1 MATYTVKDWL
11 DVEKG
16 SSIDQATKR
25 YCYTE
30 QEGAIIAFF
39 VGDQILSAK
48 LIIAPIAIQEGNF
61 SVNLLLQDIRIF
73 TDTDLD
79 LVKARKPH
87 IQGAEQESLY
97 SIALTLLLAVCEQIQ
112 KIPENDLNVLIDNL
126 VERIR
131 NEKNTRIREIV
142 LLFRTLS
149 KLDTF
154 NPRYI
159 SQIIS
164 SIFTLADSRHRFM
177 DLPDAVRQDVY
188 TVVDFFFK
196 KYSHILI
203 ESLGTSKLVEG
214 IIELATFE
222 KKAPCLLVVFPL
234 ISHMSRNWNLG
245 EYFPI
250 KISGL
255 KDDSLRL
262 SVKMS
267 DCLTDCIVSNDFYAS
282 YAFPHFITSLDEH
295 WNISATVMHEICTVI
310 CICVKKYSK
319 EKLASWSNSL
329 WNSLK
334 LIIWDSQTEDHIQ
347 DSLIV
352 IRSIAI
358 SLACIE
364 PNCGESPQNDFLTKY
379 VMNASNDCRSHII
392 DSPQKYLASTGRIIY
407 HLASCCIKSLSMV
420 VTTILPPLLGLWK
433 DITLASEKKMLLS
446 VITLILKASIELLE
460 TTPDED
466 AVGAIKAIA
475 SFQERLIET
484 LSNAVVEL
492 KRVTQ
497 EASVGKEHLL
507 KNASYFVPALE
518 SLTLLFRIPTFLT
531 RVEQGMIV
539 QEMNKILVK
548 SSKNEIIHRETLT
561 ALQKISIYRPTV
573 FADMILPSL
582 LDELPESVIPDDEG
596 KTANMQPITSILDDL
611 VHISSHPCHR
621 ELDIVVPKDANIF
634 WYKNFNCFVD
644 HLFKKMDKLFLLK
657 GQVRFSTAIVAALFK
672 GLKLFD
678 GELDFSH
685 VAKTLSES
693 SILPY
698 ESIWIQIIQKSLSI
712 KLQNNLIST
721 AEKRYISV
729 RNLSH
734 KDESLDA
741 LFLHLVGNIILLVS
755 RSKLNT
761 PENNI
766 VFKFYDQ
773 SFTKENVQDSNQV
786 ESLFLYQQIHEAGL
800 INDPLIYLVSVYPL
814 IGVQPIENDDK
825 KLTKTKT
832 RLGIN
837 KNAGNLAVGAIL
849 RILDTKQSLI
859 PRVRTALLH
868 YTQILVAKFHCS
880 TDELQDGGKLLDF
893 IESLIEK
900 SHEHSPQYVIQ
911 LYQVIVYIATASFI
925 SYDSNLMRPTF
936 KLLIDALKPES
947 HDSNISTLVAQ
958 SFRLIPVESEILNK
972 NNYIQV
978 RALRKGL
985 LLDLTKP
992 LIEQYRR
999 RCQLMPQNPSLHRT
1013 AKNNYLIAIIG
1024 IIRNIEASLVLSKF
1038 DIEELVTLA
1047 LDGTNVSNDNN
1058 AKAEYIKLIRMLISE
1073 RPKYMEKH
1081 LEKIIERMIERTHNT
1096 LERPSDANFEC
1107 RILAVDVLRLVIE
1120 NFGSDLTLPKR
1131 IMLSNE
1137 LAVAK
1142 DDCHACVRQAA
1153 AQCMLALFYI

>member
-1 MATYTVKDWL
+1 MATYTVQDWL
-11 DVEKG
+11 NAERG
-16 SSIDQATKR
+16 PSIDHAPKK
-25 YCYTE
+25 YCYNE
-30 QEGAIIAFF
+30 QEKAILAFY
-39 VGDQILSAK
+39 VG
-48 LIIAPIAIQEGNF
+48 E
-61 SVNLLLQDIRIF
+61 
-73 TDTDLD
+73 
-79 LVKARKPH
+79 ARKPQ

-97 SIALTLLLAVCEQIQ
+97 TIALILLSAVCEQIQ
-112 KIPENDLNVLIDNL
+112 KIPEDDLHVLVDNL

-131 NEKNTRIREIV
+131 NEKNYHYNNAGIREIV

-154 NPRYI
+154 SSRYV
-159 SQIIS
+159 SSIIN

-177 DLPDAVRQDVY
+177 DLPDTVRQDVY
-188 TVVDFFFK
+188 TVVEFFFK

-203 ESLGTSKLVEG
+203 QSLGISKLVDG
-214 IIELATFE
+214 FLDLATFE

-234 ISHMSRNWNLG
+234 ISHMSRSWNLG
-245 EYFPI
+245 ESELENLFKSFIRYFPI

-255 KDDSLRL
+255 KNDSLRL

-282 YAFPHFITSLDEH
+282 YAFPHFITSLDDH
-295 WNISATVMHEICTVI
+295 WNISATVMHEICMVI
-310 CICVKKYSK
+310 CVCVEKYSK
-319 EKLASWSNSL
+319 EKLAIWSNSL

-347 DSLIV
+347 DSLMV
-352 IRSIAI
+352 IRKIAI
-358 SLACIE
+358 SLAYNE
-364 PNCGESPQNDFLTKY
+364 PNRGESPEKDFLTKY
-379 VMNASNDCRSHII
+379 VLEASNDCRSRII
-392 DSPQKYLASTGRIIY
+392 DSPQKFLASTGRIIY
-407 HLASCCIKSLSMV
+407 CLASCCTQALSLV
-420 VTTILPPLLGLWK
+420 VTTILPKLLGLWK
-433 DITLASEKKMLLS
+433 DLTLASEKKMLLS
-446 VITLILKASIELLE
+446 VINLILRALIELLE
-460 TTPDED
+460 TTLDIY

-492 KRVTQ
+492 KQVSQ
-497 EASVGKEHLL
+497 EASAGKEYLL
-507 KNASYFVPALE
+507 KNASHFVPALE
-518 SLTLLFRIPTFLT
+518 SLALLFRIPTFLT

-539 QEMNKILVK
+539 QELNKILVN
-548 SSKNEIIHRETLT
+548 SSKEGIIHIETLA

-582 LDELPESVIPDDEG
+582 LDELPESVTPDNKG
-596 KTANMQPITSILDDL
+596 KKANMQPVASLLDDL

-621 ELDIVVPKDANIF
+621 ELDIAASKDTNIF
-634 WYKNFNCFVD
+634 WYRNFNCFVD
-644 HLFKKMDKLFLLK
+644 HLFKKMDKLFLIK
-657 GQVRFSTAIVAALFK
+657 DQVHFSTAIVAAIFK
-672 GLKLFD
+672 GLKLLD
-678 GELDFSH
+678 GELDSSH
-685 VAKTLSES
+685 IAKSLSES
-693 SILPY
+693 PILPY
-698 ESIWIQIIQKSLSI
+698 ESIWTQIIQKSI
-712 KLQNNLIST
+712 TINLQNNFLST
-721 AEKRYISV
+721 DNKRYLSV
-729 RNLSH
+729 RNLLN
-734 KDESLDA
+734 KDDSLDA
-741 LFLHLVGNIILLVS
+741 LFLHLVGKIILLVS

-766 VFKFYDQ
+766 VYKFYDQ
-773 SFTKENVQDSNQV
+773 SFTKENTQDSNQV
-786 ESLFLYQQIHEAGL
+786 ESLFLYQQIHDAGL
-800 INDPLIYLVSVYPL
+800 ICNPLIYLVSVYPL

-825 KLTKTKT
+825 KLTKTKS

-849 RILDTKQSLI
+849 QILDNKKFLI

-880 TDELQDGGKLLDF
+880 IDELQDGGKLLDF
-893 IESLIEK
+893 IESLVRN
-900 SHEHSPQYVIQ
+900 SHEKSPQYVIQ

-925 SYDSNLMRPTF
+925 SYDSNLMRPVF
-936 KLLIDALKPES
+936 KLLTDALDPES

-972 NNYIQV
+972 DNYVQV

-992 LIEQYRR
+992 IIEQYRMQ
-999 RCQLMPQNPSLHRT
+999 CQLIPQNPSLHRT
-1013 AKNNYLIAIIG
+1013 AKNNFLIAIIG
-1024 IIRNIEASLVLSKF
+1024 ILRNIEASLVLDKF

-1058 AKAEYIKLIRMLISE
+1058 AKAEYIKLVRVLISE
-1073 RPKYMEKH
+1073 RPEYMEKH
-1081 LEKIIERMIERTHNT
+1081 VEKIIERMIERTHNT
-1096 LERPSDANFEC
+1096 LESPSDANFEC

-1131 IMLSNE
+1131 IMLANE

-1153 AQCMLALFYI
+1153 AQ